1 VPESVTVA
9 GSSDIGRIRKRNED
23 ALALAPE
30 LGIGIVADGMGGHPG
45 GHVASR
51 LAADATVRVLG
62 EASADRNGEAPFE
75 THFLAAMER
84 AALAAHADIHA
95 RGDEE
100 PTLRGMGTTLTAM
113 IVDAET
119 GAYVIGHVGD
129 SRAYR
134 FRDGA
139 LEQLT
144 RDDTWVQQQI
154 DNNVM
159 KPDDARRSPYAH
171 LLTQCVGL
179 EETPTPQ
186 VFAGRGQS
194 GDAYLL
200 CTDGL
205 VGMLDESEM
214 NEILREGLAGGD
226 PKASGQATVK
236 RLLDAAVEAGGHD
249 NVTAALLQIL

>member
-1 VPESVTVA
+1 MPDLVTVA
-9 GSSDIGRIRKRNED
+9 GSTDIGRIRKRNED

-30 LGIGIVADGMGGHPG
+30 LGIGVVADGMGGHPG
-45 GHVASR
+45 GNVASR
-51 LAADATVRVLG
+51 LAADAAARVLR
-62 EASADRNGEAPFE
+62 EASGERNGDAPFE

-95 RGDEE
+95 RGAEE
-100 PTLRGMGTTLTAM
+100 PELRGMGTTLTAM
-113 IVDAET
+113 IVDPET
-119 GAYVIGHVGD
+119 GSWVIGHVGD

-134 FRDGA
+134 FRDGC

-159 KPDDARRSPYAH
+159 KPEDARRSPYAH

-179 EETPTPQ
+179 EDAPTPQ
-186 VFAGRGQS
+186 VFAGLGRS

-205 VGMLDESEM
+205 VGMLDEVTIE
-214 NEILREGLAGGD
+214 ELLAAHLRDGEGPDA
-226 PKASGQATVK
+226 AK
-236 RLLDAAVEAGGHD
+236 RAIEVLLGAAVEAGGHD
-249 NVTAALLQIL
+249 NVTAVIVRLS